1 MQQVVLLLI
10 SIDIIASQ
18 RAAQNIQR
26 LQAQQQ
32 LQALAISLQEQLLIS
47 MQLRLLM
54 LRAKLLQSISQ

>member
-47 MQLRLLM
+47 MQLRLLT
-54 LRAKLLQSISQ
+54 LRVKQLQSTLM

>member
-18 RAAQNIQR
+18 RAAQNIQH

-47 MQLRLLM
+47 MQLRLLTLM
-54 LRAKLLQSISQ
+54 VKQLQSTLM

>member
-18 RAAQNIQR
+18 RAAQNIQH

-54 LRAKLLQSISQ
+54 LMAKLLQSISQ

>member
-18 RAAQNIQR
+18 RAAQNIQH

-47 MQLRLLM
+47 MQLRLLT
-54 LRAKLLQSISQ
+54 LRVKQLQSTLM